1 MTLAQFDFVIAGAGS
16 AGCVLANRL
25 SENPANRVLLLEAG
39 PEDKST
45 LIHMPAGVASLLTT
59 RNAHNWGFETEGS
72 PKLYNRRDFWPRG
85 KGLGGS
91 SSINGMVYIRGH
103 ARDYD
108 HWRQLGLDGWSF
120 ADVLPYFKKSET
132 NEAGADDFRGGSG
145 PLHVS
150 NASKSSPLY
159 GVAVEAGRQAG
170 YKVTNDFN
178 GEQQEGFGFFQLTI
192 RNGKRCSAAAAY
204 LTPVRNRPNL
214 QVITGAMI
222 CRVLFDGKRA
232 IGIEYEREGKRVE
245 TRASREVIL
254 SCGAIG
260 TPQVLLLSGIGDRDY
275 LQRFGLPVTAHL
287 PGVGQ
292 NLQDHLDVN
301 VQYRCTQPVTA
312 YAQASN
318 PLRMAA
324 VGIQYLLLGT
334 GPGRT
339 QGLEAGA
346 FIKSRPELDVP
357 DLQMHL
363 FNAPF
368 SDHGRKRLQMHAFGL
383 HMCALRPESR
393 GFVSLKS
400 ADPNDTPLIQPNSLS
415 AEADL
420 VTLREAVRIA
430 RRIVAQPA
438 FDAYRGEELNPGA
451 HARTDDEIDDF
462 IRRTAITIYHP
473 VGTAR
478 MGNDPMAVVDASL
491 KVRGIEGLRVVDAS
505 IMPTLVGGNT
515 NAPVMMIAEKAADL
529 ILGRPPLP
537 PEHRKVAEDRQERLS
552 ARSTATAHPV

>member
-1 MTLAQFDFVIAGAGS
+1 MTLAQFDFVISGAGS

-25 SENPANRVLLLEAG
+25 SENPAHRVLLLEAG
-39 PEDKST
+39 PEDKSP
-45 LIHMPAGVASLLTT
+45 LIHMPAGVAQLLTT

-72 PKLYNRRDFWPRG
+72 PSMRNRRDFWPRG

-108 HWRQLGLDGWSF
+108 HWRQLGLEGWSY
-120 ADVLPYFKKSET
+120 ADVLPDVKKSET
-132 NEAGADDFRGGSG
+132 NEAGADAFRGGSG

-150 NASKSSPLY
+150 NAMNSSPIY
-159 GVAVEAGRQAG
+159 STTIEAGRQAG
-170 YKVTNDFN
+170 YKVTRDFN
-178 GEQQEGFGFFQLTI
+178 GEQQEGFGFYQMTI
-192 RNGKRCSAAAAY
+192 RDGKRWSTASAY
-204 LTPVRNRPNL
+204 LAPVRNRPNL
-214 QVITGAMI
+214 KVITGAVT

-232 IGIEYEREGKRVE
+232 TGIEYEREGQ
-245 TRASREVIL
+245 RAQAMAAREVIL
-254 SCGAIG
+254 SCGTIG
-260 TPQVLLLSGIGDRDY
+260 TPQVLQLSGIGDAPY
-275 LQRFGLPVTAHL
+275 LQRFGLPVVAHL

-301 VQYRCTQPVTA
+301 IQYRCTQPVTA
-312 YAQASN
+312 YAHVSN
-318 PLRMAA
+318 PFSMVTVGLRYM
-324 VGIQYLLLGT
+324 LFRT
-334 GPGRT
+334 GPGRS

-346 FIKSRPELDVP
+346 FIKSRPELEVP

-400 ADPNDTPLIQPNSLS
+400 TDPHDTPLIQPNYLS
-415 AEADL
+415 AKSDL
-420 VTLREAVRIA
+420 ATLREAVHIA

-438 FDAYRGEELNPGA
+438 FDAYRGEELNPGPQV
-451 HARTDDEIDDF
+451 RSDDEIDDF

-478 MGNDPMAVVDASL
+478 MGNDPQAVVDASL
-491 KVRGIEGLRVVDAS
+491 RVRGLEGLRVVDAAV
-505 IMPTLVGGNT
+505 MPTLIGGNT
-515 NAPVMMIAEKAADL
+515 NAPVIMIAEKAADL
-529 ILGRPPLP
+529 ILGRAPLP
-537 PEHRKVAEDRQERLS
+537 AEHTKVAEDRE
-552 ARSTATAHPV
+552 ARATA

>member
-39 PEDKST
+39 PEDKSP
-45 LIHMPAGVASLLTT
+45 LIHMPAGVASLITT

-72 PKLYNRRDFWPRG
+72 PRLRNRRDFWPRG

-108 HWRQLGLDGWSF
+108 HWRQLGLDGWSY

-132 NEAGADDFRGGSG
+132 NEAGGNDFRGGSG

-150 NASKSSPLY
+150 NAMKSSPMFQ
-159 GVAVEAGRQAG
+159 VAIEAGRQAG
-170 YKVTNDFN
+170 FKVTDDFN
-178 GEQQEGFGFFQLTI
+178 GEQQEGFGFYQLTI
-192 RNGKRCSAAAAY
+192 RDGKRWSAAAAY
-204 LTPVRNRPNL
+204 LAPVRNRPNL

-222 CRVLFDGKRA
+222 RRVLFEGKRA
-232 IGIEYEREGKRVE
+232 TGIEYEREGQRIQVAA
-245 TRASREVIL
+245 TREVL
-254 SCGAIG
+254 LACGAIG
-260 TPQVLLLSGIGDRDY
+260 TPQLLLLSGVGDRDY
-275 LQRFGLPVTAHL
+275 LQRFGIPVHAHL

-301 VQYRCTQPVTA
+301 IQYRCTQPVTA
-312 YAQASN
+312 YAQVSN
-318 PLRMAA
+318 PFKT
-324 VGIQYLLLGT
+324 VGVGLQYMLFGT
-334 GPGRT
+334 GPGRS

-346 FIKSRPELDVP
+346 FVKSRPELEVP

-368 SDHGRKRLQMHAFGL
+368 SDHGRKKLKMHAFGL

-393 GFVSLKS
+393 GFVALKS
-400 ADPNDTPLIQPNSLS
+400 SDPNDQPLIQPNSLS

-420 VTLREAVRIA
+420 ATLREAVRIA
-430 RRIVAQPA
+430 RRVVAQPA

-451 HARTDDEIDDF
+451 EVRSDDEIDDF

-478 MGNDPMAVVDASL
+478 MGNDPAAVVDAHL

-505 IMPTLVGGNT
+505 VMPTLIGGNT
-515 NAPVMMIAEKAADL
+515 NAPVMMIAEKASDL

-537 PEHRKVAEDRQERLS
+537 PEHRKVAEDRQERI
-552 ARSTATAHPV
+552 TANR